1 MLMKSKKKQ
10 KQNYIILAIIYIA
23 VIVLVIY
30 LASWYNTYVEYKEE
44 IPVLQNVISE
54 INPNEVDH
62 YLMENPSPILYL
74 CSASDSEC
82 RSFEESIKSSLES
95 GDFQDLTYVNLEDI
109 DHKTSYLVELLDKY
123 DGSNFTVSRIPCL
136 IKFTDGRVTAIEDG
150 LNGALLT
157 KDEALNFIDANN
169 ANLGE

>member
-1 MLMKSKKKQ
+1 MKSKKKQ

-30 LASWYNTYVEYKEE
+30 LASWYNTYVEHKQE

-54 INPNEVDH
+54 INPSEVEH

-74 CSASDSEC
+74 CSASNEEC
-82 RSFEESIKSSLES
+82 REFEESIKASLE
-95 GDFQDLTYVNLEDI
+95 DNAYQDLTYVNLENVD
-109 DHKTSYLVELLDKY
+109 DERSYLTKLLDDY
-123 DGSNFTVSRIPCL
+123 DGSSFSITRIPCL

-157 KDEALNFIDANN
+157 KNEALNFIDTNTYLN
-169 ANLGE
+169 